1 MGIDTKFTRVN
12 STKLRS
18 PSTAEADIILND
30 ILNNV
35 DTIHLF
41 MIHLSNEYSIECL
54 LSFIEF
60 WQYIEYL
67 KVNIR
72 NKLETKEIT
81 DNDDKPYIALTV
93 ELPDTLVQSKIVTN
107 LDTDYKRKA
116 YDLYTK
122 YIVIGCA
129 YEINISGHLRQKFID
144 L

>member
-1 MGIDTKFTRVN
+1 MIYVSMWIVGIVCSEMDYVPTIFWCFLFSFHLFAIIATLIVVVGCKYVVKYNVIDTAFTRVN

-18 PSTAEADIILND
+18 PSTAEADIIIND

-81 DNDDKPYIALTV
+81 DND
-93 ELPDTLVQSKIVTN
+93 
-107 LDTDYKRKA
+107 
-116 YDLYTK
+116 
-122 YIVIGCA
+122 
-129 YEINISGHLRQKFID
+129 
-144 L
+144 